1 MDWRDKEL
9 LNVEKS
15 DYQDPQYTIPGDWIH
30 IHSYEALNILFRF
43 ENSLRVFVY
52 SILKKYKGAN
62 WANTNINED
71 ETISSAYKKRF
82 TQSKKYGYLGNT
94 VSSPMLFLNSG
105 ELVYI
110 LENESTWQQFSPYF
124 SADRM
129 VIVNKLLE
137 INAIRNSFAHFRPVT
152 EDDVTLLKQNI
163 SHVFH
168 GATEYFRDL
177 YTVMNPVPT
186 NLNEK
191 WYVELNKMNYNFS
204 RISFLQSNSGSFID
218 ISVKIPLV
226 EISQRTLGKSTLVV
240 ETIKINID
248 KFFKSKKKLLENVI
262 YVTDS
267 YHVSGSEV
275 GQDNLLSLSCG
286 YTFSFIFHR
295 ANLNKNVDDILEH
308 FLKMFQE
315 IDHEIQLILNDPKAS
330 GSYVSSMTYYGSIK
344 ENRHSFS
351 NQEHKKPNEIVE
363 YWGEK
368 TFSIGDDIVT
378 RSHMPWIEGSI
389 CPVNSSF

>member
-1 MDWRDKEL
+1 MDWREQEL
-9 LNVEKS
+9 LNVEKN
-15 DYQDPQYTIPGDWIH
+15 DYEDPQYNIPGDWIH

-52 SILKKYKGAN
+52 SILKKHKGAN
-62 WANTNINED
+62 WANTNINKE
-71 ETISSAYKKRF
+71 ETIFSAYKQRSA
-82 TQSKKYGYLGNT
+82 QYKKYGYLGIT

-110 LENESTWQQFSPYF
+110 LENEGTWKQFSPYF

-168 GATEYFRDL
+168 GASEYFKDL
-177 YTVMNPVPT
+177 YTLINPVPT

-191 WYVELNKMNYNFS
+191 WYIELNRMNYNFS
-204 RISFLQSNSGSFID
+204 SISFLQSNSSSFID
-218 ISVKIPLV
+218 ISVTVPLV
-226 EISQRTLGKSTLVV
+226 EISQKHFGQTTPVV

-267 YHVSGSEV
+267 YHVSGSGI
-275 GQDNLLSLSCG
+275 GQDTLLSPNSG
-286 YTFSFIFHR
+286 YTFSFTFHR
-295 ANLNKNVDDILEH
+295 ANLNNNVDEILEH

-315 IDHEIQLILNDPKAS
+315 IDHEMQLILNDPKAS
-330 GSYVSSMTYYGSIK
+330 GSYVSGTTYYGSIK
-344 ENRHSFS
+344 ESKRVFS
-351 NQEHKKPNEIVE
+351 KQEHKKPNEVVE

-389 CPVNSSF
+389 CPVNSNF